1 MIFYQQFPYSNDYTS
16 LNFIGNP
23 VFMGLTGQFN
33 IYNLEVSCL
42 YIYNNTIN
50 ILTYKVYYTLST
62 YTFLKMI
69 NKFIKAVVKLLET

>member
-23 VFMGLTGQFN
+23 VFMGLTGQYH

-50 ILTYKVYYTLST
+50 ILTYKVYYALST
-62 YTFLKMI
+62 YTF
-69 NKFIKAVVKLLET
+69 